1 MLATGKRGGIVFLA
15 IGGFFLIPEIFYLP
29 YFEMRDWWPLIL
41 VVIGVSIFL
50 RRRESS
56 SRTVRGFDSDYFE
69 DMAVFGGSEKSFT
82 SQSFKGG
89 RISAVFGGSEI
100 NFSDAHMSDDDAVID
115 LLCLFG
121 GSEITVPNDWTVI
134 NETFVIFGG
143 YTDSRPRSAM
153 EMNDPTK
160 VLRIKGLVMFGG
172 AEVKGA

>member
-1 MLATGKRGGIVFLA
+1 MLATGKRGGVVFLG
-15 IGGFFLIPEIFYLP
+15 IGALFLIPEIFYLP
-29 YFEMRDWWPLIL
+29 RFEMRDWWPLIL
-41 VVIGVSIFL
+41 VIIGVSIFL
-50 RRRESS
+50 RRKEDAR
-56 SRTVRGFDSDYFE
+56 RKLGDYDDDYFE
-69 DMAVFGGSEKSFT
+69 DTSVFGGSEKSFT

-100 NFSDAHMSDDDAVID
+100 NFSDAQMGADDATID

-134 NETFVIFGG
+134 NESFVIFGG
-143 YTDSRPRSAM
+143 YSDSRPRSAM
-153 EMNDPTK
+153 ESNDPKK